1 MKNMWMKILEPKGKQ
16 DRRLKHFKIQGTQI
30 LQQGVFSQRNHLK
43 KYIPLQ
49 SQINTEKNCRS
60 KI

>member
-16 DRRLKHFKIQGTQI
+16 DRRLKQFKIQGTQI
-30 LQQGVFSQRNHLK
+30 LHQGVFNQRNHLK
-43 KYIPLQ
+43 KYILLQ

-60 KI
+60 KM